1 MSTKTLASAGA
12 ALLNRFFF
20 SNALHFPSHY
30 HASFLQPRIAS
41 SSSLQPFLAKFEILQ
56 PPQQGR
62 GGAEAAE
69 TLKVSALIDEFSFPC
84 GLPRFD
90 SSLKTEMMLWAMSRC
105 SCFLKELTS
114 LVISSGSRLMVS
126 LHVSRLKA
134 DGR

>member
-84 GLPRFD
+84 GLPSLRFFI
-90 SSLKTEMMLWAMSRC
+90 E
-105 SCFLKELTS
+105 
-114 LVISSGSRLMVS
+114 
-126 LHVSRLKA
+126 
-134 DGR
+134 DGLEQWHAKLLST